1 MKPAEI
7 RALNDEQIDAV
18 VDELRE
24 EWRHLRFEHAV
35 GRLSKTA
42 RIGEIKRDIARLLTI
57 KTEREMN
64 ERIAAQLAA
73 E

>member
-7 RALNDEQIDAV
+7 RALNDEQISALI
-18 VDELRE
+18 DELRE

-35 GRLSKTA
+35 GRLTRTA
-42 RIGEIKRDIARLLTI
+42 RIGEIKRDIARLKTI
-57 KTEREMN
+57 QTEREID
-64 ERIAAQLAA
+64 ERIAAAITA